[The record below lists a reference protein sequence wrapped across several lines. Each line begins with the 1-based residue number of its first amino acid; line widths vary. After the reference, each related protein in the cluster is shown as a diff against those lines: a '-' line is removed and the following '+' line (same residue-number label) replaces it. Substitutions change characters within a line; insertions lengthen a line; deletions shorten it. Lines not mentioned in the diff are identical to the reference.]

1 MDVDREGLSAIE
13 RALTQAL
20 DVELSPDFA
29 ARVRQR
35 IAEESTRAPV
45 WRAWWM
51 VPAAAATL
59 AVITVGGSVRS
70 TSVPSTPRLLAAR
83 SMTVPQ
89 LHPGDVHPNRLLAG
103 LQSPVAAARPRRTS
117 VSAASRKE
125 LEVLVPRE
133 EIEMYRR
140 VIAAAQKA
148 PGAVVVEAPPV
159 IVAGPFI
166 SQIVIDPIRIDP
178 IVPPAGGEGERQ

>member
-13 RALTQAL
+13 RALVQAL

-35 IAEESTRAPV
+35 IAEESQRAPV

-51 VPAAAATL
+51 VPVAAAAL
-59 AVITVGGSVRS
+59 AIIMVGVSVRS
-70 TSVPSTPRLLAAR
+70 TSGPSTPRLLAAR

-89 LHPGDVHPNRLLAG
+89 PHSGNVHPNPLLAG
-103 LQSPVAAARPRRTS
+103 VQSPVAASRTRRTS
-117 VSAASRKE
+117 MSAASRKE
-125 LEVLVPRE
+125 AEVLVPRE

-148 PGAVVVEAPPV
+148 RGAVVVEAPQV

-166 SQIVIDPIRIDP
+166 SEIVIDPIRIDP

>member
-1 MDVDREGLSAIE
+1 
-13 RALTQAL
+13 
-20 DVELSPDFA
+20 
-29 ARVRQR
+29 
-35 IAEESTRAPV
+35 
-45 WRAWWM
+45 
-51 VPAAAATL
+51 
-59 AVITVGGSVRS
+59 
-70 TSVPSTPRLLAAR
+70 
-83 SMTVPQ
+83 MTVPQ
-89 LHPGDVHPNRLLAG
+89 LHPADVHPHRL
-103 LQSPVAAARPRRTS
+103 VAAVESRITAPRTRRTS
-117 VSAASRKE
+117 VSAVSRKKP
-125 LEVLVPRE
+125 EVLVPRE